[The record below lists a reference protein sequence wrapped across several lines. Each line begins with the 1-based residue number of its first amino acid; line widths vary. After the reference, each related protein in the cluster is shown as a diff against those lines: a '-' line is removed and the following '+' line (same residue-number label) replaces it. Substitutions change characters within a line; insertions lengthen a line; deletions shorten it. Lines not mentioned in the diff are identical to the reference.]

1 MKVLTTDLRKQLERT
16 VSGARDVA
24 ETAARTALEALAVQ
38 HHEPYPHMTPELRAL
53 RNKLRAHARQLGDQ
67 RDTHSG
73 RQTIEHLVHEC
84 AYEHWHGMLFARF
97 LAENHL
103 LIESKM
109 GIAISLVECEELAKE
124 EGVDKWSLAARFAHG
139 MLPQVFRPDQ
149 PVFQVQFAREHR
161 LKLESLLEELPA
173 GVFTASDS
181 LGWVYQFW
189 QSTRK
194 SEVNRSEVK
203 IGADELPAVTQLFT
217 EPYMVQFLL
226 DNALGAWWAARRLS
240 DSDLKEATAEA
251 DLRRQA
257 SSPGVPLDFLR
268 FVRSNDIVERI
279 GPSSGG
285 ECTNPDENVHVQVGG
300 GPSPET
306 QSCTANIKRSLT
318 KLERGHWQLAAGVFD
333 DWPEHLGELKILDP
347 CCGSGHFLVATF
359 LMLVP
364 MRMALENLTAH
375 DAVDAVL
382 RDNLHGL
389 ELDPRCVELAAFAL
403 AIAAWTYPGAAGYR
417 QLPKMNLACSG
428 LSVGVSKE
436 RWKELAAG
444 NHNLRIALDWMH
456 EEFREAPILGSLL
469 NPAASI
475 AAKVV
480 HPQELSKFLGEALNQ
495 ETTNEQ
501 REIVVAAQGLARAA
515 SILSGQYHW
524 VITNVPYLARGK
536 QAKKLRTF
544 CEQHYPTAKNELATV
559 FLERCLKLCTEGG
572 TTSLVMP
579 QNWLFLTSYRKLREK
594 LLKTETWNLLARLG
608 PKAFQTPM
616 WDFNVQLLIL
626 SHGNTAGLSDGL
638 FGEGNESSMMYGLDV
653 SDYRTAGEKATWLSR
668 VEIKSVEQA
677 RQFENPDARVSFDNF
692 HNAPL
697 LADTANYGKGSTT
710 GDAPRFL
717 LYCWE
722 FPTITD
728 QHVKWLNS
736 PSSHSPWTGRMQV
749 CKVPLDNIELNAQL
763 GCWLRGHIVWG
774 RFGVAVNKMRR
785 LEPFL
790 YSGEVFDDNVC
801 PICPVDTG
809 LVASTWAYVQSVD
822 YHANIRAVD
831 QALKVTAATL
841 TKVPF
846 DLEHWTGIANE
857 RFPNGLPCPF
867 TNDPTQWIYHGH
879 PCASVVWDKEEKRT
893 AQGPLRTDNT
903 VLQVA
908 VARLLG
914 YRWPAESDPGMELAD
929 EQREWV
935 RNCDALLEYA
945 DQDGIVCISS
955 VRGEPP
961 AGERLLQL
969 LAAAYGDFW
978 DDGVLTRQLTSTGSS
993 NLDDWLRNQFFDQHC
1008 KLFKHRPFVWHIW
1021 DGRRDGFHALVNYH
1035 KLAEGDGNGR
1045 RCLESLTYSY
1055 LGDWITRQQD
1065 GVKRGEDGAEDH
1077 LVSALDLQKR
1087 LIGILEGE
1095 PPFDLFARWKPIE
1108 EQPIGWEPD
1117 INDGVRLNIR
1127 PFMADD
1133 IPGGKKGAGI
1143 LRAKPNIKWN
1153 KDRGKEPLRDQDQFP
1168 WFWRNGEFTGERINE
1183 IHLTSIEKRT
1193 ARERVE
1199 IDNE

>member
-1 MKVLTTDLRKQLERT
+1 MNSLASDLRKQLERAVT
-16 VSGARDVA
+16 AARDVA
-24 ETAARTALEALAVQ
+24 EIAARAALEALAVQ

-67 RDTHSG
+67 RDAGSG
-73 RQTIEHLVHEC
+73 RQVIEHLVHEC

-109 GIAISLVECEELAKE
+109 GIAISLDECEELAKE

-161 LKLESLLEELPA
+161 LELESLLEGLPA

-300 GPSPET
+300 GPSPDT
-306 QSCTANIKRSLT
+306 QTCTANFKHSLT
-318 KLERGHWQLAAGVFD
+318 KLERGHWQPAAGAFD

-389 ELDPRCVELAAFAL
+389 ELDSRCVELAAFAL
-403 AIAAWTYPGAAGYR
+403 AIAAWTYLGAAGYR

-456 EEFREAPILGSLL
+456 EEFREAPVLGSLL

-515 SILSGQYHW
+515 SLLSGQYHW
-524 VITNVPYLARGK
+524 IITNVPYLTRGK
-536 QAKKLRTF
+536 QVKKLRTF
-544 CEQHYPTAKNELATV
+544 CEQHYPAAKNELATV
-559 FLERCLKLCTEGG
+559 FLERCLKLCVEGG

-626 SHGNTAGLSDGL
+626 SHGNIAGLSDGL

-653 SDYRTAGEKATWLSR
+653 SDFRTAGEKAKWLR
-668 VEIKSVEQA
+668 EVGLQSVKQA
-677 RQFENPDARVSFDNF
+677 RQLQNPDARVVLGEASGE
-692 HNAPL
+692 L
-697 LADTANYGKGSTT
+697 LTKHVASYQGIKT
-710 GDAPRFL
+710 GDDAAKRRYF
-717 LYCWE
+717 WE
-722 FPTITD
+722 QP
-728 QHVKWLNS
+728 NS
-736 PSSHSPWTGRMQV
+736 SRWAYLQGTVTNTTAYGGMECV
-749 CKVPLDNIELNAQL
+749 LD
-763 GCWLRGHIVWG
+763 WG
-774 RFGVAVNKMRR
+774 RNGRDMARLQGVGAWERPGVAVSQMRR
-785 LEPFL
+785 IPVALFR
-790 YSGEVFDDNVC
+790 GNTFDSNVSVL
-801 PICPVDTG
+801 PVEKTAH
-809 LVASTWAYVQSVD
+809 LPAIWCYCSSPD
-822 YHANIRAVD
+822 YNDAVRRID
-831 QALKVTAATL
+831 QKLNVTNATL
-841 TKVPF
+841 AKVPF
-846 DLEHWTGIANE
+846 DLDHWTKVAE
-857 RFPNGLPCPF
+857 VKYPNGLPSPY
-867 TNDPTQWIYHGH
+867 TNDPKQWIYHGH
-879 PCASVVWDKEEKRT
+879 PCASVVWDEVEKRT

-914 YRWPAESDPGMELAD
+914 YRWPAESDQDMELAD

-935 RNCDALLEYA
+935 HNCDALLEYA

-993 NLDDWLRNQFFDQHC
+993 NLDDWLRNQYFDQHC

-1035 KLAEGDGNGR
+1035 KLADGDNNGR

-1065 GVKRGEDGAEDH
+1065 GVKRGEGGAEDR
-1077 LVSALDLQKR
+1077 LVSALELQKR
-1087 LIGILEGE
+1087 LITILEGE

-1143 LRAKPNIKWN
+1143 LRTKPNIKWN
-1153 KDRGKEPLRDQDQFP
+1153 KDRGKEPLREQNQFP
-1168 WFWRNGEFTGERINE
+1168 WFWRNGEFTEDRINE